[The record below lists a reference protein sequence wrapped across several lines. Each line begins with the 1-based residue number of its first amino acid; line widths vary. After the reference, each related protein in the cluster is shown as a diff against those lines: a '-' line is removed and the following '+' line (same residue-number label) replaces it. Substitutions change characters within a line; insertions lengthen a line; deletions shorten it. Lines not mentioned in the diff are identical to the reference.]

1 MLFTLITAQ
10 LRFNTTFSHVAV
22 MDFTWSSTI
31 NESSMTPSFQ
41 MQWTFYVMLVTRRRV
56 TTETV
61 AAIAAL
67 APKAGFGNP
76 IIMFLISRFFIWN
89 PLKGPSNIKK
99 LIKYCHENSFLPLIV
114 FSFSKKDVENN
125 ALEIQRQGGL
135 DFTTET
141 EKKLITEVFNNA
153 MECLTEEDRAL
164 PQVTQVLPILKKGI
178 GIHHGG
184 LLPILKETIEILF
197 SENLIKCLFATETFA
212 MGVNMPAKTVIF
224 TAHRKFDGKDFR
236 PISGGEYIQMSGRAG
251 RRGMDTKGIVIL
263 MIDDQITPAIAK
275 QLLQGSADPL
285 NSAFHL
291 TYNMVLNLLRV
302 EDINPEWLLSKSF
315 FQFQHCNKVPHMITR
330 LKELQLEKVISSY
343 KIN

>member
-1 MLFTLITAQ
+1 MSVEPCSILFDSG
-10 LRFNTTFSHVAV
+10 LRNFIFFSV
-22 MDFTWSSTI
+22 FSSREQP
-31 NESSMTPSFQ
+31 NYQ
-41 MQWTFYVMLVTRRRV
+41 
-56 TTETV
+56 
-61 AAIAAL
+61 
-67 APKAGFGNP
+67 
-76 IIMFLISRFFIWN
+76 
-89 PLKGPSNIKK
+89 GPSNIKK

-153 MECLTEEDRAL
+153 MECLTEEDRSL

-251 RRGMDTKGIVIL
+251 RRGMDTKECG
-263 MIDDQITPAIAK
+263 
-275 QLLQGSADPL
+275 
-285 NSAFHL
+285 FF
-291 TYNMVLNLLRV
+291 
-302 EDINPEWLLSKSF
+302 KSF
-315 FQFQHCNKVPHMITR
+315 FILDHYATTSLVTKAFI
-330 LKELQLEKVISSY
+330 LDS
-343 KIN
+343 